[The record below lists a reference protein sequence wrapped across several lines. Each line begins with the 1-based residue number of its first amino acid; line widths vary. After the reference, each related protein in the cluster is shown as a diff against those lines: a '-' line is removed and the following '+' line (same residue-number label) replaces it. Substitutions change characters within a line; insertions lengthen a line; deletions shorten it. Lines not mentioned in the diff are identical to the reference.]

1 VPFGRAGCPGAS
13 QSSGQLNENFSRPE
27 VWLGG
32 GCKFQRDGT
41 STRRNG
47 GQVDAEW
54 RLPSLV
60 TTSVNFAVLLTLRT
74 QDFHLVFLCI
84 QTILDVKSGFLQV
97 SHAAFEMFNPVFRL
111 WQAGSRFAQH

>member
-13 QSSGQLNENFSRPE
+13 QSSGHLNKKFSGPE

-32 GCKFQRDGT
+32 WVQFQRDGT

-60 TTSVNFAVLLTLRT
+60 TTSNL
-74 QDFHLVFLCI
+74 QPN
-84 QTILDVKSGFLQV
+84 TIFGVKIDNV
-97 SHAAFEMFNPVFRL
+97 IN
-111 WQAGSRFAQH
+111 

>member
-1 VPFGRAGCPGAS
+1 VTKLGCRNGAANWAEWSGVPFGRAGCPGAS
-13 QSSGQLNENFSRPE
+13 QSSGHLNKKFSGPE

-32 GCKFQRDGT
+32 WVQFQRDGT

-60 TTSVNFAVLLTLRT
+60 TTSNL
-74 QDFHLVFLCI
+74 QPN
-84 QTILDVKSGFLQV
+84 TIFGVKIDNV
-97 SHAAFEMFNPVFRL
+97 IN
-111 WQAGSRFAQH
+111 